1 MMTFP
6 TVGFSVPT
14 SGGGAGAVLGLYTVL
29 KWTLKNRFRL
39 RGIKTCSVLG
49 QFDVNLSV
57 FQIKMNGVGDQRK
70 LSRAAK
76 RFYRVDSQPDLSR

>member
-1 MMTFP
+1 ME
-6 TVGFSVPT
+6 
-14 SGGGAGAVLGLYTVL
+14 L
-29 KWTLKNRFRL
+29 N
-39 RGIKTCSVLG
+39 IKTCSELG
-49 QFDVNLSV
+49 QFNANLSW